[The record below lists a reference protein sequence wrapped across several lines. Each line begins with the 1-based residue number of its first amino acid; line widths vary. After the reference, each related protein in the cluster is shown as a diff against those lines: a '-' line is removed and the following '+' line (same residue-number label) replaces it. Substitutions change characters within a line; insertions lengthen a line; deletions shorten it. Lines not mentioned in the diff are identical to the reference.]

1 MARSGDLDEICDEG
15 ETKMKLRR
23 EQGAHLLPT
32 PAGRAGTV
40 RRVLRGGTCFWYS
53 VVGVLVACQL
63 VAAYIYFFSAPSL
76 HPVKSPP
83 HVPPLV
89 PTPTKRR
96 LLEASLVDLCLL
108 CHGAHRT
115 RNHRAT
121 RSSQKHRHGHTR
133 KRGQLG
139 HHQAG
144 WWSPR
149 WPTHRGWGRRRGR
162 AISCIR
168 TWTWAMSA
176 M

>member
-1 MARSGDLDEICDEG
+1 VTKG
-15 ETKMKLRR
+15 ETRMKLRR
-23 EQGAHLLPT
+23 EQGAHLLPA

-76 HPVKSPP
+76 HPAKSPP

-96 LLEASLVDLCLL
+96 LLEASFAWGLILL

-115 RNHRAT
+115 RTRTRNHRT
-121 RSSQKHRHGHTR
+121 THSSQKHRHERTR
-133 KRGQLG
+133 KRGQLR
-139 HHQAG
+139 HQAG

-149 WPTHRGWGRRRGR
+149 
-162 AISCIR
+162 
-168 TWTWAMSA
+168 
-176 M
+176 